1 VLILEKTDPH
11 MTEILEV
18 FVEIAYLSSVKV
30 GELPVDIFEIDDDKE
45 PNTVDK
51 FQPLCVDNVLNMV
64 DIPVVVIKATELI
77 PVVRFCIPSPMDVEV
92 LEIWLDV
99 FNEILN
105 AVEEI
110 PSFRSVSA
118 EFT

>member
-1 VLILEKTDPH
+1 MLILEKTDPH
-11 MTEILEV
+11 ITEILEV

-77 PVVRFCIPSPMDVEV
+77 PVVRFCIPSPIDVEV
-92 LEIWLDV
+92 FEIWLDV
-99 FNEILN
+99 LKATWY